1 MSRKMVGLGKPF
13 EYVYTLSVGTTYLD
27 SEEKIKNYLATEFP
41 SSQFSR
47 FYITDDISEYSSRK
61 YLNSVLRV
69 ESSLTLDEMIAKTKQ
84 IESQFGRKKEP
95 SGDVALDIDVVLMDS
110 QILRNKDFNRD
121 YFQIGYNEIESTH
134 HGQEN
139 Y

>member
-1 MSRKMVGLGKPF
+1 MLNGTSVSYTHLD
-13 EYVYTLSVGTTYLD
+13 VY
-27 SEEKIKNYLATEFP
+27 KR
-41 SSQFSR
+41 Q
-47 FYITDDISEYSSRK
+47 EYSSRK

>member
-13 EYVYTLSVGTTYLD
+13 EYVYTLSIGTTYLD
-27 SEEKIKNYLATEFP
+27 SEKKIKNYLATEFP
-41 SSQFSR
+41 RSQFSS
-47 FYITDDISEYSSRK
+47 FYITDDVSDYSSRK